1 MRLASKQ
8 PSAAAYIVLGI
19 LRADVSCWAALHC
32 SNPSLD
38 PSYLILYARRRR
50 KSELESSFDV
60 LNHQR
65 RSAFNLSFGW
75 FGLVCIQSPCK
86 FGSRPQ
92 HDQSWGMNCFAAI
105 RLPAFIVLA
114 ENNACYQMSSIIPS
128 VGRR

>member
-8 PSAAAYIVLGI
+8 PSAAYIVLGI

-65 RSAFNLSFGW
+65 RSAFNLSFSVLD
-75 FGLVCIQSPCK
+75 GLV
-86 FGSRPQ
+86 
-92 HDQSWGMNCFAAI
+92 WFAFKALVNLVQG
-105 RLPAFIVLA
+105 R
-114 ENNACYQMSSIIPS
+114 STTK
-128 VGRR
+128 VGE